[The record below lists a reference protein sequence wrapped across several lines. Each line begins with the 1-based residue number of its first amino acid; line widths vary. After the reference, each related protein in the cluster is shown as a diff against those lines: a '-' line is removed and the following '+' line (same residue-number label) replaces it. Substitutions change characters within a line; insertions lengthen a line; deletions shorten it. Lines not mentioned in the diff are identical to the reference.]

1 MASTRSATRI
11 LILGGT
17 AEARQLA
24 GRLAASAEFDVNLS
38 LAGRTE
44 KPVAHPVP
52 VRVGGF
58 GGPEGL
64 AQHLRESGVDIL
76 VDATH
81 PYAAQISAN
90 AAEAAA
96 KTGVP
101 IVALRRPPWTTS
113 TADHWEDVDDASAAA
128 DRLVASEKRLR
139 VFLALGRQELTPFE
153 RAPQHFYLIR
163 SVDPVE
169 PRLILPDAQ
178 YIVARGPFEEVDESD
193 LFQTNRIDIIVC
205 KNSGSSAT
213 YAKLAAARQ
222 LDIRVLM
229 IRRSALPD
237 VPSGETVDEV
247 LAMID
252 HLVTSVAKK
261 RGV

>member
-1 MASTRSATRI
+1 MASTRNTTRI

-24 GRLAASAEFDVNLS
+24 GRLATRADLDVTLS

-44 KPVAHPVP
+44 KPVAHLVP

-58 GGPEGL
+58 GGAEGL
-64 AQHLRESGVDIL
+64 ATHLREFGIDIL

-90 AAEAAA
+90 AAEAGA

-101 IVALRRPPWTTS
+101 VVALRRAPWIAS
-113 TADHWEDVDDASAAA
+113 PADHWEEVNDAVAAATMLASAKPN
-128 DRLVASEKRLR
+128 RI
-139 VFLALGRQELTPFE
+139 FLALGRQELTPFE

-163 SVDPVE
+163 SVDPVA
-169 PRLILPDAQ
+169 PQLTLPDAN
-178 YIVARGPFEEVDESD
+178 YIVARGPFEEVDEFD
-193 LFQTNRIDIIVC
+193 LFQKNRIDMIVC
-205 KNSGSSAT
+205 KNSGGSAT

-229 IRRSALPD
+229 IRRPALPD
-237 VPSGETVDEV
+237 VSSGETVDEV
-247 LAMID
+247 LVMID
-252 HLVTSVAKK
+252 HLAASVAKK